1 MYVYHKLMNPIRLIK
16 GNLHEHIILKYKVG
30 STYILFLVNF
40 RTCFKVFR
48 HIAKSLGLPVKSP
61 LRFVVAELLT
71 LQQTEK
77 TNPTTW
83 LLLLYEHLHLLS

>member
-1 MYVYHKLMNPIRLIK
+1 MNPIRLIK

-40 RTCFKVFR
+40 RTCFSLGFKVFR

-61 LRFVVAELLT
+61 LRFVVAE
-71 LQQTEK
+71 
-77 TNPTTW
+77 
-83 LLLLYEHLHLLS
+83 YY